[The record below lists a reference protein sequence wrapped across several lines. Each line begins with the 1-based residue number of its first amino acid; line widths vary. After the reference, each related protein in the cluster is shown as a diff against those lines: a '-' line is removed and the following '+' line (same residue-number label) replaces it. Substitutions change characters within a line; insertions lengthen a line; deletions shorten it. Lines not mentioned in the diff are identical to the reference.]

1 MKLSQK
7 KIEMII
13 SNQEQIIN
21 LVIENKRILERLEEL
36 LRMNLM
42 QNIINEYDSILHLER
57 DVRQKLLTSLANIL
71 SNHLAE
77 RKNQKMTF
85 LRDTL

>member
-42 QNIINEYDSILHLER
+42 QNIINEYDSILHLEK

-77 RKNQKMTF
+77 RKIERPF
-85 LRDTL
+85 

>member
-7 KIEMII
+7 KLEMII

-42 QNIINEYDSILHLER
+42 QNIINEYDSILHSKK

-77 RKNQKMTF
+77 RKNRTTF
-85 LRDTL
+85 LDAEP

>member
-77 RKNQKMTF
+77 RKNRTNF
-85 LRDTL
+85 LDAEP